1 MGRGLWFQLGHSV
14 HRRLSCSRHNAVL
27 STGIW
32 RAAVLLDGISVA
44 WWGNHR
50 QIRYPQDCVEPADLI
65 RIESRI

>member
-1 MGRGLWFQLGHSV
+1 MGRDLWSQLGHSLNRRPSRSQ
-14 HRRLSCSRHNAVL
+14 HRPIL

-32 RAAVLLDGISVA
+32 RAVVLLDGISVA

-50 QIRYPQDCVEPADLI
+50 QIRYPQDCAEPADLI